1 MVSAI
6 SFMSMLAV
14 CIGLILLY
22 FLAREKVKDG
32 SAKNVKAGIWETFR
46 EVFLG
51 KPPAPQPQLLP
62 EACFTD
68 LSQDIGRFSQL
79 VLFKSARLG
88 PDYLQVDY
96 ELNAC
101 TAAET
106 VLEKIYEKNIRSLFD
121 LSGTE
126 PVTVYAKISG
136 DFLSLYYAWSPAKI
150 QLLQKYQANRM
161 SRKKQ
166 AAQRTPIIK

>member
-1 MVSAI
+1 MVNAI
-6 SFMSMLAV
+6 SFMCVAVLALGCFFAYV
-14 CIGLILLY
+14 
-22 FLAREKVKDG
+22 LAREKVKEG
-32 SAKNVKAGIWETFR
+32 SAKNVKDGIFETFR

-79 VLFKSARLG
+79 VLFRSARLG
-88 PDYLQVDY
+88 SDYLQLDY

-126 PVTVYAKISG
+126 PVTVYAKLRG
-136 DFLSLYYAWSPAKI
+136 DYLSLYYAWSPEKVKR
-150 QLLQKYQANRM
+150 LQTFQANRL

>member
-1 MVSAI
+1 MEKTI
-6 SFMSMLAV
+6 FFRSMLAMG
-14 CIGLILLY
+14 IGLIFLY
-22 FLAREKVKDG
+22 FLARAKIREGGARNVKD
-32 SAKNVKAGIWETFR
+32 GIWETIR

-62 EACFTD
+62 EAYFTD
-68 LSQDIGRFSQL
+68 LSRDIGRFSQL

-88 PDYLQVDY
+88 SDYLQVDY

-101 TAAET
+101 TANET
-106 VLEKIYEKNIRSLFD
+106 VLEKIYDKNIRSLFD

-126 PVTVYAKISG
+126 PVTVYAKLCG
-136 DFLSLYYAWSPAKI
+136 NLLTFYYAWSPEKVKR
-150 QLLQKYQANRM
+150 LQKCQANRM

-166 AAQRTPIIK
+166 TAQRTPIIK